1 MRQHYTAG
9 LLALFFSFLFT
20 LPLYS
25 QSLWQEE
32 PVTNPRQAVGTNRG
46 VLPDKFR
53 LLRLNTSLLQGNQQ
67 AAEAGRGA
75 KGPLMN
81 FPLPDGSLIA
91 AELVESSILA
101 PSLQARIP
109 GVKTY
114 QLIDPAT
121 GSSLGRIT
129 VAGNGITGILFAKD
143 QTVYFNPVDEES
155 NRLHAVYYTRDVV
168 PPVPLAC
175 GVNDEP
181 QHDEATTGARVNAGD
196 CQLRT
201 YRLAVAATGEYTA
214 WAGSVSNALTY
225 ITTTVNTVNAIYERD
240 ATIRFNLVDITP
252 VIFTDATSDPYTTT
266 TLNSG
271 VLDAN
276 NATLNSVYTVNGYDL
291 GIVFHNGWNGG
302 LAQLN
307 AVCNTGKGRGGAGLA
322 FGFGANPVQGP
333 QGPAFDGTV
342 AHELAHEFSATHSF
356 SATNGSCGANISAG
370 TSWEP
375 GGGSTIMAY
384 AGVCTN
390 NAYQQGSDL
399 YFHVGNV
406 QQIAT
411 YATTGTGNSCAVRT
425 VLQNVAP
432 VVTVAASAYT
442 IPPSTPFILTCQTS
456 DANGNNLSY
465 TWEQMDVGASSAAP
479 SAFSSTGANFRS
491 FPPNSSPTRY
501 LPNIASVVAGFTPTY
516 EVLSSVDRTLNFRV
530 NVRDNAS
537 GGGCNSQ
544 ADIAVN
550 VNTTSGAFVVT
561 SQNTPTTYIANGTN
575 TMTITWANG
584 ITASAPFNSP
594 NVRILFSPDG
604 GNNFSYVLASSVANN
619 GSATVVV
626 PNIPTTSG
634 RIMVRSVENI
644 FYNINT
650 ANVTI
655 TSACGAE
662 GATLTPA
669 ATVSAGPGNA
679 ALNLSIAPNYGDP
692 IMPISGTLTTDDLNS
707 TTAVNNSVTGGCSNF
722 NGNQMRYDIYNFQVP
737 VSGTY
742 GLQKNTGT
750 FIMNVYSGEFNPGA
764 PCGNLV
770 ASNGTFNGS
779 NVNIS
784 NTISANLLAG
794 VRYSLVIGTFSSTQP
809 TLPLNYTISL
819 VSAPSGGDIL
829 AGYLQPGLEYN
840 YRYVVVNNATGNIVA
855 ILTTPNL
862 TNAGTFPSGTYTVY
876 GFSYLAT
883 DFNTATLNAYV
894 GGPLTALTNDLQNNP
909 ATRCGNLSKNAVS
922 VNVFVPLP
930 VQLLPLTAV
939 WESANSVKLYWST
952 ATESNSSHF
961 EIERSADGINF
972 TTLHTVPAA
981 FVSNARINYTSI
993 DANPLNTTAYYR
1005 VKAVDIDGKFSY
1017 TNIATVT
1024 PQQSDRL
1031 RWSVY
1036 PNPVRE
1042 QGTLEI
1048 VAGKTGQGD
1057 LILINAA
1064 GAVVRRTTLRW
1075 QRGVNVENISLK
1087 GLAAGV
1093 YYVQL
1098 RDGIEVLTLKITK
1111 L

>member
-1 MRQHYTAG
+1 MRQRYTPG
-9 LLALFFSFLFT
+9 LLALFFTFLFT
-20 LPLYS
+20 LPLHS

-32 PVTNPRQAVGTNRG
+32 SVNNQRQAVGANRG
-46 VLPDKFR
+46 TLPDKFR
-53 LLRLNTSLLQGNQQ
+53 LLRLNTSLLRGNQQ

-75 KGPLMN
+75 KGPIMN
-81 FPLPDGSLIA
+81 FPLPDGSQVS

-114 QLIDPAT
+114 QLVDPAT
-121 GSSLGRIT
+121 GSSLGRVTI
-129 VAGNGITGILFAKD
+129 AGNGITGILFTKD

-181 QHDEATTGARVNAGD
+181 QHDEAVTGARVNAGD
-196 CQLRT
+196 CQLRS

-307 AVCNTGKGRGGAGLA
+307 AVCNTGKGRGGAGLS

-356 SATNGSCGANISAG
+356 SATNGSCGSNVTAG

-375 GGGSTIMAY
+375 GGGSTLMAY

-390 NAYQQGSDL
+390 NSYQQGSDL

-406 QQIAT
+406 QQIAN

-425 VLQNVAP
+425 ALQNVAP
-432 VVTVAASAYT
+432 VVTVAASSYI

-465 TWEQMDVGASSAAP
+465 TWEQMDVGTSSSAP
-479 SAFSSTGANFRS
+479 SAFSTTGANFRS
-491 FPPNSSPTRY
+491 FPPTSSPTRY

-530 NVRDNAS
+530 NVRDNAA

-561 SQNTPTTYIANGTN
+561 SQNTPTTYVANGTN
-575 TMTITWANG
+575 TMNITWTNG
-584 ITASAPFNSP
+584 LTASAPFNSP

-604 GNNFSYVLASSVANN
+604 GNNFSYVLAASVPNN

-634 RIMVRSVENI
+634 RIMVRSAENI

-655 TSACGAE
+655 TSACAAE

-679 ALNLSIAPNYGDP
+679 ALNLSVAPNYGDP
-692 IMPISGTLTTDDLNS
+692 IMPISGTLTSSDLNS
-707 TTAVNNSVTGGCSNF
+707 TVAVNNSVTGGCTNY
-722 NGNQMRYDIYNFQVP
+722 NGNQMRYDTYSFQVP
-737 VSGTY
+737 VSGAY
-742 GLQKNTGT
+742 GFQKNAGT
-750 FIMNVYSGEFNPGA
+750 FMMNVYSGEFNPGA
-764 PCGNLV
+764 PCFNMV

-779 NVNIS
+779 SVNIS

-819 VSAPSGGDIL
+819 VSAPSGGDVVS
-829 AGYLQPGLEYN
+829 GYLQPGLEYN
-840 YRYVVVNNATGNIVA
+840 YRYVVVDNATGNIVA

-883 DFNTATLNAYV
+883 NFNTATLNAYV
-894 GGPLTALTNDLQNNP
+894 GGPLSALTNDLQNNP

-939 WESANSVKLYWST
+939 WESANAVKLYWST

-961 EIERSADGINF
+961 EIERSADGISF

-981 FVSNARINYTSI
+981 FVSNARINYTST
-993 DANPLNTTAYYR
+993 DANPLTTTAYYR
-1005 VKAVDIDGKFSY
+1005 IKAVDIDGKFSY

-1024 PQQSDRL
+1024 PQQSGRL

-1036 PNPVRE
+1036 PNPARE

-1057 LILINAA
+1057 LILINGA
-1064 GAVVRRTTLRW
+1064 GAVVRRTALRW

-1098 RDGIEVLTLKITK
+1098 RDGSEVLTLKITK

>member
-1 MRQHYTAG
+1 MRQRYTTG
-9 LLALFFSFLFT
+9 LLALLFSLV
-20 LPLYS
+20 LSVPLYA

-32 PVTNPRQAVGTNRG
+32 AAANQRQAVGDNRG
-46 VLPDKFR
+46 TLPGQFR
-53 LLRLNTSLLQGNQQ
+53 LLRLNTSLLLGNQQ

-75 KGPLMN
+75 RGPVMT
-81 FPLPDGSLIA
+81 FPLPDGTQLS
-91 AELVESSILA
+91 AELLESSILPA
-101 PSLQARIP
+101 SLQARIP

-114 QLIDPAT
+114 QLADPAT

-129 VAGNGITGILFAKD
+129 IAANGISGVVFSKG
-143 QTVYFNPVDEES
+143 QSVYFNPVDEEN
-155 NRLHAVYYTRDVV
+155 NRLHAVYYSKDVV

-181 QHDEATTGARVNAGD
+181 QSAHPAEAGRVTAGD

-225 ITTTVNTVNAIYERD
+225 ITISINTVNAIYERD

-252 VIFTDATSDPYTTT
+252 VIFTDASSDPYTTT

-276 NATLNSVYTVNGYDL
+276 NSALNSVFGVNGYDL

-307 AVCNTGKGRGGAGLA
+307 AVCNTGKGRGGAGLS

-333 QGPAFDGTV
+333 QGPAFDVTV

-356 SATNGSCGANISAG
+356 SATNGSCGANVSAG
-370 TSWEP
+370 SSWEP

-384 AGVCTN
+384 AGVCTGN
-390 NAYQQGSDL
+390 SYQQGSDL

-406 QQIAT
+406 QQIAS

-425 VLQNVAP
+425 TLQNVAP
-432 VVTVAASAYT
+432 AVTVAAASYV
-442 IPPSTPFILTCQTS
+442 IPPSTPFILTCQAS
-456 DANGNNLSY
+456 DANGNNLTY
-465 TWEQMDVGASSAAP
+465 TWEQMDVGTSSAAP
-479 SAFSSTGANFRS
+479 SAFSTTGSNFRS
-491 FPPNSSPTRY
+491 FPPSTSPTRY
-501 LPNIASVVAGFTPTY
+501 LPNITSVIAGFTPTY

-530 NVRDNAS
+530 NVRDNAA
-537 GGGCNSQ
+537 GGSCNAQ

-561 SQNTPTTYIANGTN
+561 SQSTATTYVANGTN
-575 TMTITWANG
+575 TMSITWNAG
-584 ITASAPFNSP
+584 LTASAPFNSP

-604 GNNFSYVLASSVANN
+604 GNNFSYVLAASVPNN

-644 FYNINT
+644 FYNINS

-655 TSACGAE
+655 TSGCGAE

-669 ATVSAGPGNA
+669 TTVSAGPGNP
-679 ALNLSIAPNYGDP
+679 ALNLSIGPNYGDP
-692 IMPISGTLTTDDLNS
+692 IMPISGTLTESDLNS
-707 TTAVNNSVTGGCSNF
+707 TLAVNDATTGGCRNY
-722 NGNQMRYDIYNFQVP
+722 NGNQMRYDIYTFQVP
-737 VSGTY
+737 VSGAY
-742 GLQKNTGT
+742 GFQKTSGSYV
-750 FIMNVYSGEFNPGA
+750 MNVYSGDFTPTA
-764 PCGNLV
+764 PCTNLV
-770 ASNGTFNGS
+770 ASNYTFNGS
-779 NVNIS
+779 GVS
-784 NTISANLLAG
+784 GVNTISANLLAG

-819 VSAPSGGDIL
+819 VSAPSGGDVI

-840 YRYVVVNNATGNIVA
+840 YRYVVVNNTTGNIVA
-855 ILTTPNL
+855 ILTSPNL
-862 TNAGTFPSGTYTVY
+862 TNASTFPSGSYTIY
-876 GFSYLAT
+876 GFSYQAT
-883 DFNTATLNAYV
+883 NFNTATLNSYV
-894 GGPLTALTNDLQNNP
+894 GGPLSALTNDLQNNP
-909 ATRCGNLSKNAVS
+909 ATRCGNLSKNSVT

-930 VQLLPLTAV
+930 VQLLPLSAV
-939 WESANSVKLYWST
+939 WESANAVKLYWST

-972 TTLHTVPAA
+972 TTLQTVPAA
-981 FVSNARINYTSI
+981 FISNARINYTTTDGS
-993 DANPLNTTAYYR
+993 PLSTTAYYR

-1024 PQQSDRL
+1024 PEQSGKL

-1036 PNPVRE
+1036 PNPARE

-1048 VAGKTGQGD
+1048 VANKTGQGE
-1057 LILINAA
+1057 LILINGA
-1064 GAVVRRTTLRW
+1064 GAVVRQTQLRW
-1075 QRGVNVENISLK
+1075 QRGVNVESVNLK
-1087 GLAAGV
+1087 GLAAGI
-1093 YYVQL
+1093 YYLQL
-1098 RDGIEVLTLKITK
+1098 RDGSEVLTLKITK